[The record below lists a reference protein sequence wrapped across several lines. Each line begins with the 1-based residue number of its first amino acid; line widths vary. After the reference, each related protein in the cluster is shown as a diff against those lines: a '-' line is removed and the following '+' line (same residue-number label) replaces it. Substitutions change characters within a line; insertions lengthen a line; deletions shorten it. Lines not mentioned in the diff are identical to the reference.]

1 MAGINP
7 LQMIAALKKGN
18 PQAVAENIIKENFPN
33 DPSLQN
39 LLQMARQ
46 GNEVGVQQFAQQYF
60 ANQGK
65 NFNEEYSGFM
75 NMLRN
80 I

>member
-39 LLQMARQ
+39 LLRRARQ
-46 GNEVGVQQFAQQYF
+46 GNEVGVQQFAQ
-60 ANQGK
+60 
-65 NFNEEYSGFM
+65 
-75 NMLRN
+75 
-80 I
+80 

>member
-46 GNEVGVQQFAQQYF
+46 GNEAGVQQFAQ
-60 ANQGK
+60 
-65 NFNEEYSGFM
+65 
-75 NMLRN
+75 
-80 I
+80 

>member
-1 MAGINP
+1 M
-7 LQMIAALKKGN
+7 
-18 PQAVAENIIKENFPN
+18 
-33 DPSLQN
+33 QN

-46 GNEVGVQQFAQQYF
+46 GNEAGVKQFAQQYF